1 MRVWY
6 LRTLPKDSH
15 QEFWEDKGKWKPLS
29 VWVGKGYDGAMLVA
43 NSTTKDRR
51 PDPVFG
57 EVYRVWCM
65 EDGVRHHQGYAQKTT
80 LQSQSD
86 VTRPPAALAIADG
99 DPNAPDSSSSDSSDA
114 SDSSDKHK
122 KHKKHKQDKKGK
134 KDKKYKKEK
143 KHKKDKKGKPHKRGR
158 DEAQLKSNM
167 SAGPPHTQRHSRWH
181 TQATRSL

>member
-15 QEFWEDKGKWKPLS
+15 QEFWEDKGN
-29 VWVGKGYDGAMLVA
+29 YDGAMLVA

-57 EVYRVWCM
+57 EVYRVRCM
-65 EDGVRHHQGYAQKTT
+65 EDGVRHHQGYVEKTAFKNQT
-80 LQSQSD
+80 DL
-86 VTRPPAALAIADG
+86 TRPPAALAIADG
-99 DPNAPDSSSSDSSDA
+99 DPNPPDSSSPSSSSDS

-134 KDKKYKKEK
+134 KDKRKKKEK
-143 KHKKDKKGKPHKRGR
+143 KNKKDKKDKPRKRGR

-167 SAGPPHTQRHSRWH
+167 SAGPPRPQRHSR
-181 TQATRSL
+181 